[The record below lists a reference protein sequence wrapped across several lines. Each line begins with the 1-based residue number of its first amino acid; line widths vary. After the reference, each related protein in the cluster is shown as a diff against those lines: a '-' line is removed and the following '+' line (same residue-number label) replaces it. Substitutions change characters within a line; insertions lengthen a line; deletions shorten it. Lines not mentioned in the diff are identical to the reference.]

1 MLKRLALS
9 ALLLVVTP
17 LATVAT
23 AGVLIPAPPQL
34 AAESWILMDATTGK
48 VLVEHNAD
56 EQLPPA
62 SLTKLMTSYIV
73 AGEIDKGNIELD
85 DEVLISVEA
94 WRMGGSKMFIQEGT
108 RVKMEDLL
116 RGMVIQSG
124 NDASVALAEHV
135 AGSEQAFADVMN
147 QQAALLGMENSNFH
161 NATGWPAE
169 GHLTTARDMALL
181 MRAMVRDY
189 PEHYEL
195 YSERHFEYNGIS
207 QPNRNRLLWRDSTV
221 DGGKTGHTEEAGY
234 CLVASAV
241 RNDMRLISV
250 VMGTDSDEARARAS
264 QQLLSYGFRYYE
276 TGKLYGAGD
285 VIAENKR
292 VWSGT
297 RDAVDIVVPE
307 DLHLTYPRGAR
318 DELEASIEVE
328 PVIRA
333 PLTQGQEL
341 GRLVVSYDGEEL
353 LSSPVVAAEAVEQGG
368 FFRRLWDAIMLFFYE
383 LFGG

>member
-1 MLKRLALS
+1 
-9 ALLLVVTP
+9 
-17 LATVAT
+17 
-23 AGVLIPAPPQL
+23 
-34 AAESWILMDATTGK
+34 
-48 VLVEHNAD
+48 
-56 EQLPPA
+56 
-62 SLTKLMTSYIV
+62 
-73 AGEIDKGNIELD
+73 
-85 DEVLISVEA
+85 
-94 WRMGGSKMFIQEGT
+94 
-108 RVKMEDLL
+108 
-116 RGMVIQSG
+116 MVIQSG

-135 AGSEQAFADVMN
+135 AGSEEAFADVMN

-181 MRAMVRDY
+181 MRAMIRDY

-195 YSERHFEYNGIS
+195 YSERNFEYNGIS

-241 RNDMRLISV
+241 RDDMRLVSV
-250 VMGTDSDEARARAS
+250 VMGTDSDQARARAS

-276 TGKLYGAGD
+276 TGKLYNAGD
-285 VIAENKR
+285 VIAGDKR

-318 DELEASIEVE
+318 DQLEASIEVE
-328 PVIRA
+328 PVISA
-333 PLTQGQEL
+333 PLTQGH
-341 GRLVVSYDGEEL
+341 GVRPRRWSRVA
-353 LSSPVVAAEAVEQGG
+353 SSGDSGMPSCCFSSNCG
-368 FFRRLWDAIMLFFYE
+368 
-383 LFGG
+383 